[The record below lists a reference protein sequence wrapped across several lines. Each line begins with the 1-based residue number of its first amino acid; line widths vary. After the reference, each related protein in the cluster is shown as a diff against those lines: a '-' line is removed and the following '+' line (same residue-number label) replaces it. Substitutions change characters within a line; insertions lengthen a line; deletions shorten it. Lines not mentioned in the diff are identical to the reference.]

1 MLSECLFRAFAY
13 DVTGSVDIT
22 DFIAALAVL
31 GGKDRTLTL
40 QFVFR
45 VYDLN
50 GSSVIERSKVE
61 RLLQM
66 AYGDRLKEKTGADVS
81 RAQQQLDSIFSL
93 KKETANTPR
102 LPPLPP
108 LKGKNEVSRVVS
120 STLNL
125 RDFELYHGPLDV
137 LGGWVLAVLS
147 VFTEPL
153 PRKLLALHS
162 RYTTSSKQLDI
173 MGKYDISKST
183 TDQLRETFLNRCATT
198 GAKPELTLQSWI
210 EWTAGFLAPR
220 LANLIFSMKTSVI
233 KTVWFFEDFV
243 EFCIVFGSG
252 STEQKATAVTY
263 AVFSAHHKEH
273 RDHLYSLQK
282 SLSVYEENC
291 EEKFFKLLRKI
302 KRHDKEDGRGGR
314 GGDENGR
321 VLSSNMK
328 TSPAKNGKSYDN
340 YNASNSSN
348 SNSSSSSSS
357 SSSNTS
363 DVDDSEC
370 AVERKRL
377 FKHLTALV
385 QLTLRHPLDELLPPP
400 LLRSASLSAAS
411 ASLSQ
416 YPSSGSRNKGIG
428 GYADVSGDEKDRGS
442 KLQLA
447 LPLHS
452 RSVSL
457 PFKKDHLINGVLGN
471 MRIEEE
477 RKKTKNENVT
487 AAVMSAVEELERSCA
502 AESADSP
509 YSPTGR
515 ALRGFIN
522 LIAETHAQNFP
533 GFNDLTVC
541 ACCLFGVKPSL
552 SSKEKELIMELMLR
566 RQKASPQSKESPLGS
581 VGTEWCVINKEW
593 WDGWCKYAGGQGGA
607 VRSPGGSPTSSPRL
621 SQHSQ
626 PAMVDNWAIVTKQ
639 GGIMQ
644 IAQGLTVG
652 RQVRFTELHCTT
664 LYFIFFYFYPWL
676 YLHSQLLSSLIS
688 SFVSS
693 STLKS
698 ISSSTSS
705 SAYFLTS
712 TSSSTSTS
720 TLVLP
725 LPLSKLMPLALTLT
739 LTLTLLLFPSLQSQ
753 S

>member
-1 MLSECLFRAFAY
+1 VLSECLFRAFAY
-13 DVTGSVDIT
+13 DVTGSVDIA

-31 GGKDRTLTL
+31 NGKDRTLTL

-108 LKGKNEVSRVVS
+108 LKGKNEASRVVS

-153 PRKLLALHS
+153 PRKLLSLHN
-162 RYTTSSKQLDI
+162 RYTISSKQLDI

-210 EWTAGFLAPR
+210 EWTAGFLAPK

-263 AVFSAHHKEH
+263 AVFSAHHKEQ

-291 EEKFFKLLRKI
+291 EEKFFKLLRKV
-302 KRHDKEDGRGGR
+302 KRHDKDEGRGGR

-321 VLSSNMK
+321 GLSNNMK
-328 TSPAKNGKSYDN
+328 TSPAKNGKSYDH
-340 YNASNSSN
+340 YNAT
-348 SNSSSSSSS
+348 SSSSSSSSNSSS

-385 QLTLRHPLDELLPPP
+385 QHTLRHPQDELLPPP
-400 LLRSASLSAAS
+400 LLRSASLSAAT
-411 ASLSQ
+411 ASISQ
-416 YPSSGSRNKGIG
+416 HPSSSNHNKDSG
-428 GYADVSGDEKDRGS
+428 GYNDVSGNERDRGS

-487 AAVMSAVEELERSCA
+487 AAIMSAIEELERSCA
-502 AESADSP
+502 AESTDSR

-515 ALRGFIN
+515 ALHGFIN

-566 RQKASPQSKESPLGS
+566 RQKASPQSKESPLGA

-652 RQVRFTELHCTT
+652 RQVRYTAPYCTV
-664 LYFIFFYFYPWL
+664 FR
-676 YLHSQLLSSLIS
+676 LSSITNSSLCTSIPIS
-688 SFVSS
+688 
-693 STLKS
+693 
-698 ISSSTSS
+698 
-705 SAYFLTS
+705 
-712 TSSSTSTS
+712 
-720 TLVLP
+720 
-725 LPLSKLMPLALTLT
+725 TLT
-739 LTLTLLLFPSLQSQ
+739 LTLVPSLPPSRPLSLPLPLFLSPLTSMLLFVSTFTHIPTFPLD
-753 S
+753 

>member
-1 MLSECLFRAFAY
+1 VLSECLFRAFAY

-31 GGKDRTLTL
+31 NGKDRTLTL

-153 PRKLLALHS
+153 PRKLLALHN
-162 RYTTSSKQLDI
+162 RYTISSKQLDI
-173 MGKYDISKST
+173 MGKYDINKST

-198 GAKPELTLQSWI
+198 GAKPELTLQSWM
-210 EWTAGFLAPR
+210 EWTAGFLAPK
-220 LANLIFSMKTSVI
+220 LANLIFSMKTSVV

-263 AVFSAHHKEH
+263 AVFCAHHKEQ
-273 RDHLYSLQK
+273 RDYLYSLQK

-291 EEKFFKLLRKI
+291 EEKFFKLLRKVR
-302 KRHDKEDGRGGR
+302 RHDKEEGRGGR

-321 VLSSNMK
+321 GLGNNMK
-328 TSPAKNGKSYDN
+328 TSPAKNGKSYDH
-340 YNASNSSN
+340 YNARSSTSSSSSSSSSSN
-348 SNSSSSSSS
+348 SSSS

-385 QLTLRHPLDELLPPP
+385 QLTLRHPQDELLPPP
-400 LLRSASLSAAS
+400 LLRSASLTAAS

-416 YPSSGSRNKGIG
+416 HPSSSNRSKDIGSYN
-428 GYADVSGDEKDRGS
+428 DVSGDEKDRGP

-502 AESADSP
+502 AESTDSR

-515 ALRGFIN
+515 ALHGFID

-533 GFNDLTVC
+533 GLNDLTVC

-566 RQKASPQSKESPLGS
+566 RQKASPQSKESPLGAI
-581 VGTEWCVINKEW
+581 GTEWCVINKEW

-652 RQVRFTELHCTT
+652 RQVRFTALHCIS
-664 LYFIFFYFYPWL
+664 FIFNYKQFSLHFYPYL
-676 YLHSQLLSSLIS
+676 YLYPYSHPLSI
-688 SFVSS
+688 
-693 STLKS
+693 S
-698 ISSSTSS
+698 ISSLV
-705 SAYFLTS
+705 FTS
-712 TSSSTSTS
+712 TSIPVST
-720 TLVLP
+720 
-725 LPLSKLMPLALTLT
+725 LPLSYNLILPSPLFLPLDW
-739 LTLTLLLFPSLQSQ
+739 LPCSSYV
-753 S
+753 